1 VEDSASPKITVTP
14 AVGSYTG
21 SQTVSVSLSET
32 GSVRYSL
39 SGSATALSPAY
50 TGAFAIN
57 SDLTLSVYASDLSG
71 NTGSTSA
78 VYSFS
83 CAASAPANGT
93 IGAYPGCAL
102 SCNSGYSLSGAVC
115 AAQVA
120 IANAKS
126 FDSNGNGYINGYRL
140 TFDIP
145 LPATMLAPSQ
155 IAVTSGPKTATGI
168 SFSGTAGS
176 LTGTITWSDGLFD
189 SGEIPAITVS

>member
-1 VEDSASPKITVTP
+1 M
-14 AVGSYTG
+14 
-21 SQTVSVSLSET
+21 SLSET

-39 SGSATALSPAY
+39 SGSATAGSPAY
-50 TGAFAIN
+50 TGSFAIN

-71 NTGSTSA
+71 NTGSASA

-115 AAQVA
+115 AAQAA
-120 IANAKS
+120 ITNAKS

-145 LPATMLAPSQ
+145 LPTTMLAPSQ
-155 IAVTSGPKTATGI
+155 IVVATASKTATGI

-176 LTGTITWSDGLFD
+176 LTGTVTWSDGLFD
-189 SGEIPAITVS
+189 TGEIPAITVS